1 MAVSIASA
9 DAHKKESITMHDAAT
24 DTPDEPIRRGRP
36 RTSSQKAPRRRGR
49 RRIQMD
55 LLPEVYER
63 VIALQ
68 RKNGLDST
76 QAVFRQGFRLYEW
89 YNARRAEGWGIQ
101 LVHPDGR
108 KMYVDLGLD
117 GEPPAAAATLQGA
130 AVEALG

>member
-1 MAVSIASA
+1 
-9 DAHKKESITMHDAAT
+9 MHDAAT
-24 DTPDEPIRRGRP
+24 DTPGEPIRRGRP

-89 YNARRAEGWGIQ
+89 YNARRSEGWGIQ

-108 KMYVDLGLD
+108 KMHVDLGLD
-117 GEPPAAAATLQGA
+117 GEPPVAAATLQA
-130 AVEALG
+130 APLEALG